1 MPQAVSV
8 AAAITTETAHIMAS
22 WNSAG
27 RDGST
32 NCGRKA
38 VKKAMVFGFE
48 SATRKPRQKCTR
60 PGGAAIL
67 ASRPVAITALND
79 APVAQAGAA
88 SGNEDTTIFGNA
100 VATDVDNTAAQL
112 TYSLVGANGGATQG
126 TVSLNPDG
134 SFTYAPAAEFS
145 GGDSFSFKA
154 NDGALDS
161 NTASIAITVAPVND
175 APVLGGDDAI
185 TVPEGG
191 TVAVTTADLTARD
204 VDNSDAE
211 LVYTVTGASHG
222 TVLKSGAAAASFT
235 QADLAGNLVSFQHDG
250 SELAGSFTVSLTD
263 GGSTAQSVTVNAA
276 VAPVNDAPGDIAG
289 GPLSVSENSA
299 DGTLVGTV
307 SGQDADNATLA
318 YALTDSGGGRFAIDN
333 AGNITV
339 ANGVLI
345 DFEQATGHAIVVRV
359 TDSDG
364 LSFDKGFTVA
374 VGDVEPEVATGGPGP
389 DTMLAGAAGDTLNGA
404 GGDDVL
410 LGGGGNDYLVGGGG
424 NDKAFGE
431 AGNDTVIG
439 AEGDDYLNGGAD
451 DDLIIGNGGADTLL
465 GDSGNDYLDGGDG
478 ADLLFGGFGTD
489 TVLGAG
495 GDDYVNGEAGDDH
508 VFGGDGA
515 DTLLGEDG
523 NDYLNGE
530 NGNDTV
536 FGHDG
541 NDTVIGADG
550 DDYLSAGGG
559 DDVLV
564 GGNGN
569 DTLFAGSGSDYLKGD
584 AGDDR
589 FVFDATFQTS
599 LVIDFTPGAG
609 PSGHDVI
616 QFAAATFADF
626 ADAMA
631 HAVQDGA
638 NTVFTDAGGHTLT
651 LANVLK
657 ASLVADDFTFA

>member
-1 MPQAVSV
+1 M
-8 AAAITTETAHIMAS
+8 
-22 WNSAG
+22 
-27 RDGST
+27 
-32 NCGRKA
+32 
-38 VKKAMVFGFE
+38 
-48 SATRKPRQKCTR
+48 
-60 PGGAAIL
+60 
-67 ASRPVAITALND
+67 
-79 APVAQAGAA
+79 
-88 SGNEDTTIFGNA
+88 
-100 VATDVDNTAAQL
+100 
-112 TYSLVGANGGATQG
+112 
-126 TVSLNPDG
+126 
-134 SFTYAPAAEFS
+134 
-145 GGDSFSFKA
+145 
-154 NDGALDS
+154 
-161 NTASIAITVAPVND
+161 
-175 APVLGGDDAI
+175 
-185 TVPEGG
+185 
-191 TVAVTTADLTARD
+191 
-204 VDNSDAE
+204 
-211 LVYTVTGASHG
+211 
-222 TVLKSGAAAASFT
+222 
-235 QADLAGNLVSFQHDG
+235 
-250 SELAGSFTVSLTD
+250 
-263 GGSTAQSVTVNAA
+263 TVNAA

-478 ADLLFGGFGTD
+478 ADFLFGGFGTD

-616 QFAAATFADF
+616 QFAAATFAYF

-638 NTVFTDAGGHTLT
+638 NTVFTDVGGHPLT

-657 ASLVADDFTFA
+657 ASLAADNSPSPEGGAAARQSAMTSRRVAIRSTSCSSIIFSKTGSHFSGSRFERLAPR